1 MGLTIDYL
9 YSLTPRQFFNI
20 QKGWN
25 DRRVNESNERLI
37 LTRKIMF
44 AALLPHTKKEHQL
57 TEKDIWTLPFEV
69 EEKTPESQLIADLEA
84 AEKYWEQIDKRRNQK
99 PPH

>member
-20 QKGWN
+20 QKGWS
-25 DRRVNESNERLI
+25 DRREAESNERLI

-44 AALLPHTKKEHQL
+44 ASLLPHTKKDHQL
-57 TEKDIWTLPFEV
+57 TEKEIWTLPFET
-69 EEKTPESQLIADLEA
+69 EDKMSETELISELEA
-84 AEKYWEQIDKRRNQK
+84 AEKYWEKIDKRRNQK
-99 PPH
+99 PPQ